1 MAVKGNPR
9 ISTQVYLEIDIIRDG
24 VIVLK
29 NGDFRGI
36 IEVGGV
42 NFFLRS
48 QEEQDSLI
56 MRFQD
61 FLNAIEFP
69 VQIVVQSRFLDL
81 DFYISEL
88 RDRINKQSN
97 PLMREQTEQ
106 YTLFVEQI
114 VEQINVMEKR
124 FFIVVPWYI
133 NKLTN
138 NKNSIFEKIMGW
150 IDPTRPIIRYESE
163 FEKNKLQL
171 MQRVDAVVSA
181 ISGLGVDV
189 SILNTQ
195 QIIDLFYRSYNP
207 DSSQKAKLKN
217 VEGLDADVV
226 LGKSSITNREEKKV
240 FIDD

>member
-1 MAVKGNPR
+1 MSKVIANPR

-29 NGDFRGI
+29 NGDFRSI

-61 FLNAIEFP
+61 FLNTIEFP
-69 VQIVVQSRFLDL
+69 IQIVVQSRFLDL

-88 RDRINKQSN
+88 RGRINKQTN
-97 PLMREQTEQ
+97 ELMKEQTEQ
-106 YTLFVEQI
+106 YTMFVEQI

-124 FFIVVPWYI
+124 FFIVVPWNV
-133 NKLTN
+133 NKI
-138 NKNSIFEKIMGW
+138 SSSSFVDKIMGW
-150 IDPTRPIIRYESE
+150 IDPTRPIIRYESQ

-171 MQRVDAVVSA
+171 MQRVDVVSA
-181 ISGLGVDV
+181 AASSLGVSV
-189 SILNTQ
+189 NILNTQ
-195 QIIDLFYRSYNP
+195 QIIDLFYKNYNP
-207 DSSQKAKLKN
+207 NSSQKAKIKN
-217 VEGLDADVV
+217 VEGLDADII
-226 LGKSSITNREEKKV
+226 LGKSSMKEQEEKKM